1 MKDFPNQPPYS
12 AETFAAWLREHYPVR
27 DPHEMHFDN
36 EEEYLDYLKEL
47 EEKGDYFAFQI
58 SFPILA
64 KREINKPIKLDD
76 GRTITVNLGN
86 SHDFV
91 VHSANYNE
99 CVNSFAA
106 FLESLGLQGRLSAL
120 DLEIHYSQGSE
131 ARRFAEEEEE

>member
-12 AETFAAWLREHYPVR
+12 AETFAAWLRKHYPVR
-27 DPHEMHFDN
+27 DPRDVEYFDN

-58 SFPILA
+58 SFPILD
-64 KREINKPIKLDD
+64 L
-76 GRTITVNLGN
+76 GR

-91 VHSANYNE
+91 VHSANYDE

-106 FLESLGLQGRLSAL
+106 FLESLGWQGRLSAL
-120 DLEIHYSQGSE
+120 DLEIYYSQGNE
-131 ARRFAEEEEE
+131 ARRFAEEEE